1 MSEPFSE
8 IPVHPPQRRFGSASA
23 YSAHIQEAM
32 RYDKLRSADYLLVM
46 TILHAVLHGYT
57 EAQWQEEQQRPV
69 QALRQQPPERGRSHT
84 DAANRYE
91 QTVRC
96 LKDLRLWPWESL

>member
-1 MSEPFSE
+1 MSEQFSE
-8 IPVHPPQRRFGSASA
+8 LPKQPSQRSMSSASV

-57 EAQWQEEQQRPV
+57 EEQWQDEQQRTLQV
-69 QALRQQPPERGRSHT
+69 LRQQPPEKGRSHADT
-84 DAANRYE
+84 ANRYE
-91 QTVRC
+91 QTVSC
-96 LKDLRLWPWESL
+96 LKDLMLWPW

>member
-1 MSEPFSE
+1 MSEPFTRRAGHSA
-8 IPVHPPQRRFGSASA
+8 QRNMSSANA

-32 RYDKLRSADYLLVM
+32 RYDKLCSADYLLVM

-57 EAQWQEEQQRPV
+57 EEQWQDEQQRSV
-69 QALRQQPPERGRSHT
+69 QALRQQPPERGRLHT
-84 DAANRYE
+84 DAASRYE

-96 LKDLRLWPWESL
+96 LKDLRLWPWESV

>member
-1 MSEPFSE
+1 MSEPFTRTAGHST
-8 IPVHPPQRRFGSASA
+8 QRNMSSASA
-23 YSAHIQEAM
+23 YSARIQEAM

-57 EAQWQEEQQRPV
+57 EAQWQDEQQRSV
-69 QALRQQPPERGRSHT
+69 QVLRQQSPERGRSHT
-84 DAANRYE
+84 DAADRYE

-96 LKDLRLWPWESL
+96 LEDLRLWPW

>member
-1 MSEPFSE
+1 MHEPFTEKPERPAQQNMSN
-8 IPVHPPQRRFGSASA
+8 ASA
-23 YSAHIQEAM
+23 YSASIQEAM
-32 RYDKLRSADYLLVM
+32 RYDRLRSADYLLVM

-57 EAQWQEEQQRPV
+57 EAQWQDEQQRSV
-69 QALRQQPPERGRSHT
+69 YVLRQQSPEKGRVHA

-96 LKDLRLWPWESL
+96 LKDLR

>member
-8 IPVHPPQRRFGSASA
+8 ISPPPPQRRWGNASA

-32 RYDKLRSADYLLVM
+32 RYDKLRAPDYALVM
-46 TILHAVLHGYT
+46 SILNAVVQGYT
-57 EAQWQEEQQRPV
+57 EEQWRDEQQRAL
-69 QALRQQPPERGRSHT
+69 QALRLQPPEARSSHA

-91 QTVRC
+91 QTMHC
-96 LKDLRLWPWESL
+96 LQDLLLWPW